1 MNPIIQIC
9 LDLKRSRCTQ
19 PRPFSK
25 KMLRLPRQK
34 ILCTLGLSFTSPTI
48 LNSMSEL
55 TLLPGNTVE
64 CAWCKDPKPMT
75 ETTWFMPEP
84 GERSVRLCSFC
95 YEEARKQ
102 VRLLR
107 FVRTRGE
114 FPVEAA
120 S

>member
-1 MNPIIQIC
+1 M
-9 LDLKRSRCTQ
+9 RSAVLRFSTQ
-19 PRPFSK
+19 K
-25 KMLRLPRQK
+25 
-34 ILCTLGLSFTSPTI
+34 LCTLGLSFTRPAI
-48 LNSMSEL
+48 LFSMSEV
-55 TLLPGNTVE
+55 TLLPSATVE
-64 CAWCKDPKPMT
+64 CAWCKDSKPIR

-84 GERSVRLCSFC
+84 GEKSVRLCGFC

-107 FVRTRGE
+107 FVRNRGE

>member
-1 MNPIIQIC
+1 M
-9 LDLKRSRCTQ
+9 
-19 PRPFSK
+19 
-25 KMLRLPRQK
+25 
-34 ILCTLGLSFTSPTI
+34 LCTLGLSFSSPTI

-55 TLLPGNTVE
+55 TLLPGNKVE
-64 CAWCKDPKPMT
+64 CAWCKDPKPVS

-84 GERSVRLCSFC
+84 GEKSVRLCSFC

-107 FVRTRGE
+107 FVRNRGE

>member
-1 MNPIIQIC
+1 VKMIVHNPAIQ
-9 LDLKRSRCTQ
+9 L
-19 PRPFSK
+19 
-25 KMLRLPRQK
+25 LRK
-34 ILCTLGLSFTSPTI
+34 FCV
-48 LNSMSEL
+48 SEV

-64 CAWCKDPKPMT
+64 CAWCKDPKPIG

-107 FVRTRGE
+107 SVRIRGE

>member
-1 MNPIIQIC
+1 KQS
-9 LDLKRSRCTQ
+9 LTRS
-19 PRPFSK
+19 SSIV
-25 KMLRLPRQK
+25 LRRRVEE
-34 ILCTLGLSFTSPTI
+34 ILCTLGLSFATPTV

-64 CAWCKDPKPMT
+64 CAWCKDPKPIA

-84 GERSVRLCSFC
+84 GERSVRLCNFC

-107 FVRTRGE
+107 FVRIRGE

>member
-1 MNPIIQIC
+1 MYARLIFA
-9 LDLKRSRCTQ
+9 S
-19 PRPFSK
+19 PRPIFD
-25 KMLRLPRQK
+25 
-34 ILCTLGLSFTSPTI
+34 LS
-48 LNSMSEL
+48 EV

-64 CAWCKDPKPMT
+64 CAWCKDPKPII

-84 GERSVRLCSFC
+84 GERSVRLCGFC

-107 FVRTRGE
+107 SARTHDD

>member
-1 MNPIIQIC
+1 MYARLIFANPTP
-9 LDLKRSRCTQ
+9 L
-19 PRPFSK
+19 
-25 KMLRLPRQK
+25 
-34 ILCTLGLSFTSPTI
+34 LS
-48 LNSMSEL
+48 LSEL

-64 CAWCKDPKPMT
+64 CAWCKDPKPIG

-107 FVRTRGE
+107 SVRIRGE

>member
-1 MNPIIQIC
+1 M
-9 LDLKRSRCTQ
+9 SR
-19 PRPFSK
+19 
-25 KMLRLPRQK
+25 LHGQK
-34 ILCTLGLSFTSPTI
+34 ILCTLGLSFTSPTF

-64 CAWCKDPKPMT
+64 CAWCKDPKPVT

-84 GERSVRLCSFC
+84 GERSVRLCNFC

-107 FVRTRGE
+107 FVRIRGE